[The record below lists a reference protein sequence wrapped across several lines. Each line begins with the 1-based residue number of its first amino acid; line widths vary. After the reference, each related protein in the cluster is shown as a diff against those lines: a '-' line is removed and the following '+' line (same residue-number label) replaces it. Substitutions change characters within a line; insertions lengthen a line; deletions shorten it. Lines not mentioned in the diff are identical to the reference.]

1 MNQTIIGVSLLF
13 ISALLSIGKMIGT
26 AILTASFQDAA
37 ILNWEAMMGQTP
49 IEIDIAIIGCLI
61 LGALILILNELF
73 GDRRNK

>member
-1 MNQTIIGVSLLF
+1 
-13 ISALLSIGKMIGT
+13 MIGT